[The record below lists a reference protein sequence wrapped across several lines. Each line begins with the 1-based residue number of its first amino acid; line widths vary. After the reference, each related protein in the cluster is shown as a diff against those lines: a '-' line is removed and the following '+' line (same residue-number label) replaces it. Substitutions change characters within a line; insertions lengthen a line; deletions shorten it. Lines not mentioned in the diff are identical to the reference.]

1 MPRIP
6 TSFRVALFSAL
17 LALASNLAVIAFIHW
32 RTSDDVVAALRQQV
46 TEEAAVLD
54 DLYASGGRPALDRAI
69 GDARHDPQLLAA
81 VIDNRG
87 RARAGNVLR
96 LADGEGRPLEMT
108 ADARREAEVALAQI
122 ELSEAD

>member
-32 RTSDDVVAALRQQV
+32 HTSDDVVAALRQQV

-54 DLYASGGRPALDRAI
+54 DLYA
-69 GDARHDPQLLAA
+69 
-81 VIDNRG
+81 
-87 RARAGNVLR
+87 RAGGPR
-96 LADGEGRPLEMT
+96 ST
-108 ADARREAEVALAQI
+108 ARSAMHGTIRNCSPR
-122 ELSEAD
+122 